1 VSIQKAQAQDAS
13 LVSTAPATD
22 SAPFAPFPSQDGA
35 ASIKSPTVPVPS
47 ASKPSSVV
55 NVPVPPQ
62 KKRLPGDVIGQ
73 LEDRIAEDP
82 RGDMD
87 AWLSLI
93 SEHRRRNKLDEAR
106 SVFDRFFKVFPH
118 AAEQWVA
125 YANMELENDDF
136 YRLEQIF
143 AKALMTVP
151 NVQLWSIYLDY
162 VRRRNNLTTDST
174 GQARQ
179 IVTAAFD
186 FVLKNIGIDKDSGHL
201 WQEFV
206 NFVRSSPGVV
216 GGNGWQDQ
224 QKADIMRKTFQ
235 QATTIPTS
243 ALQTLWKEYEQFET
257 GLNKQTGR
265 KVLMERSPLFV
276 TARSANVAIQ
286 NITKDLKRTT
296 LPRLPPAM
304 GYQGDTEYM
313 QQVELWEK
321 WIRWEIE
328 EDPLVLKDDETAKY
342 KERVVYVFKQAV
354 MALRFWPRIWYDAAE
369 FCFQNGMDSDGN
381 DFLTQGIAAN
391 PESCLLAF
399 KKADRAEMVNTED
412 GGNDPD
418 RRRKAVREPYE
429 KLLEALYELS
439 KATVGR
445 EAQMITRIQE
455 EAAQDQQ
462 NQGEEDDLDA
472 QIHEITK
479 EAEMRSQTET
489 IKKNVKEQVELLKNI
504 ISHVWIAKMRAM
516 RRVEG
521 KGTGKAGD

>member
-1 VSIQKAQAQDAS
+1 
-13 LVSTAPATD
+13 
-22 SAPFAPFPSQDGA
+22 
-35 ASIKSPTVPVPS
+35 
-47 ASKPSSVV
+47 
-55 NVPVPPQ
+55 
-62 KKRLPGDVIGQ
+62 
-73 LEDRIAEDP
+73 
-82 RGDMD
+82 
-87 AWLSLI
+87 
-93 SEHRRRNKLDEAR
+93 
-106 SVFDRFFKVFPH
+106 
-118 AAEQWVA
+118 
-125 YANMELENDDF
+125 
-136 YRLEQIF
+136 
-143 AKALMTVP
+143 
-151 NVQLWSIYLDY
+151 
-162 VRRRNNLTTDST
+162 
-174 GQARQ
+174 
-179 IVTAAFD
+179 
-186 FVLKNIGIDKDSGHL
+186 
-201 WQEFV
+201 
-206 NFVRSSPGVV
+206 
-216 GGNGWQDQ
+216 
-224 QKADIMRKTFQ
+224 
-235 QATTIPTS
+235 
-243 ALQTLWKEYEQFET
+243 
-257 GLNKQTGR
+257 
-265 KVLMERSPLFV
+265 
-276 TARSANVAIQ
+276 
-286 NITKDLKRTT
+286 
-296 LPRLPPAM
+296 
-304 GYQGDTEYM
+304 M

-521 KGTGKAGD
+521 KGTGKAGDQSGLRGVFAEARKYGQISADFWLACALMEYHCYKDPAATRIFERGLKLFPENEQYALEHLKHLIAINDATSKFQACI